1 MKKDRITVRVSPNQ
15 MLCLK
20 ELTEGLD
27 TSISCLV
34 RTIIGDFLTKNE
46 ATLNRIIDAKNQ
58 PTSQEEE
65 E

>member
-1 MKKDRITVRVSPNQ
+1 MKKERITVRLHPNQ

-34 RTIIGDFLTKNE
+34 RTIIGDFLTKHE
-46 ATLNRIIDAKNQ
+46 ERLERIINAKHK
-58 PTSQEEE
+58 TVAEEE
-65 E
+65 